1 MVLTPRLTQA
11 LASQYV
17 PVDGWLLLLRVLQVV
32 LVPVA
37 CGVLLKQ
44 GMPALARRLNQ

>member
-1 MVLTPRLTQA
+1 
-11 LASQYV
+11 V

-37 CGVLLKQ
+37 CGVLLK
-44 GMPALARRLNQ
+44 